1 MNIFIISD
9 VQPDLPYAH
18 PQRTEALHMHN
29 VSKGILPQFRSQEGN
44 TPFIKH
50 ANRILIVTHF

>member
-1 MNIFIISD
+1 MRHSYNFRISNTSFKMNIFIFSD

-44 TPFIKH
+44 
-50 ANRILIVTHF
+50 

>member
-1 MNIFIISD
+1 MNIFIFSD

-29 VSKGILPQFRSQEGN
+29 VSKGILPQFRSQEGQVVHLK
-44 TPFIKH
+44 I
-50 ANRILIVTHF
+50 